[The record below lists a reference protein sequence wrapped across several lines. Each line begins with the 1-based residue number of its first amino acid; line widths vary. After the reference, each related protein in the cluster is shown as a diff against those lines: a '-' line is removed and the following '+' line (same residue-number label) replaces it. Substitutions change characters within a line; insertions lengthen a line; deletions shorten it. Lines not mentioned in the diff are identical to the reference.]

1 MRILGHG
8 VDLVEW
14 ARIQR
19 VWELH
24 ERAFLERVYSPS
36 EQKYCLDRRD
46 CVLSLA
52 GRFAAKE
59 AVLKALGT
67 GWRGGIRFTD
77 VETLPDALGKP
88 EVRLS
93 GEAARIAQQQG
104 ITSILLSI
112 SHAGAYATASAI
124 AVGPDP
130 EPA

>member
-8 VDLVEW
+8 VDLVEV
-14 ARIQR
+14 ARIER
-19 VWELH
+19 VWKLH
-24 ERAFLERVYSPS
+24 QAAFLERVYTRA
-36 EQKYCLDRRD
+36 EQEYCLPRRD
-46 CVLSLA
+46 AAIRLA

-93 GEAARIAQQQG
+93 GEAARIAGQQG
-104 ITSILLSI
+104 IAQVLLSI
-112 SHAGAYATASAI
+112 SHAGEYASASAI
-124 AVGPDP
+124 AV
-130 EPA
+130 ASHTNR